1 MLTEMSFLIL
11 GVPVGYALRKHPLVI
26 KMTDHVLTWSV
37 RILLFLLGLA
47 LGSDADLMRRMDSL
61 GAQGTII
68 GLCGIAGSLL
78 GARLLGP
85 LLERHLQ
92 KNVRQ
97 EGSREKA

>member
-11 GVPVGYALRKHPLVI
+11 GVPVGYALRKHSLVI

-47 LGSDADLMRRMDSL
+47 LGADADLMRRMDSL

-85 LLERHLQ
+85 FLERHLQ

-97 EGSREKA
+97 EASREKA

>member
-1 MLTEMSFLIL
+1 MLTEMSCLVL
-11 GVPVGYALRKHPLVI
+11 GVPVGYLLRKQPQVI
-26 KMTDHVLTWSV
+26 RMTDHVLTWSV

-47 LGSDADLMRRMDSL
+47 LGSDAELMRRMDSL
-61 GAQGTII
+61 GAQGALI

-92 KNVRQ
+92 KAPHKDA
-97 EGSREKA
+97 SRETL